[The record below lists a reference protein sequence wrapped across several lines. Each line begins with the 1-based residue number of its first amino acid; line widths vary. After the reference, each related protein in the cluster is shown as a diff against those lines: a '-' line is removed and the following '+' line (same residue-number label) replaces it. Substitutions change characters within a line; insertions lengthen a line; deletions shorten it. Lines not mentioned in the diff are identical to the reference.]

1 MKKKIDVI
9 LKKDVEK
16 LGLFGEIKKVAAGFA
31 RNYLIPK
38 GYALYLKDPRA
49 KAILKE
55 KEKIQQKIAQEIEQ
69 LKKLAQ
75 RLEEIT
81 LALEVRTDEKGK
93 LFGSVKPKEV
103 VEKLAQEYKIKL
115 EAKQLEME
123 PIKTIEEAPTI
134 CEIGV
139 RLGQGIAARLK
150 LQLYP
155 LSQKEI
161 SASKEPKKRKQKDNN
176 QKDNNQKETETE
188 TKTSPK
194 KK

>member
-38 GYALYLKDPRA
+38 GYALYLKDPRT

-134 CEIGV
+134 YEIGV

-150 LQLYP
+150 LQLHP
-155 LSQKEI
+155 LTQKES

-176 QKDNNQKETETE
+176 QKETKTE
-188 TKTSPK
+188 TKTFPK